1 MDSVDVKMDFT
12 KKPILSPTRSLD
24 EGFESDPDRISTDSE
39 QPSITTPSFDI
50 LQTTDRDG
58 VQHTQITRRGTID
71 YGTATGSIQGEIES
85 ELRSKSDAAVII
97 PRANSIQPT
106 TTATMSRQRRIK
118 TKAPLPPSHFSTNSR
133 TLESIR
139 HPDTMKPSSSSAVV
153 APFRN
158 DVTSGNF
165 IRYTVHPKPKN
176 LNTTSGVKLTNQ
188 AAIVPQASSMYTF
201 YPAEGSISLYSTN
214 NGLAYKSS
222 HMNVQTQAPI
232 CWTQTVPRQPRRY
245 VSPAATSQSIASP
258 LIQKQQ
264 GVGLS
269 QKLKELATSAGLMT
283 TKTKMPLKP
292 VIKSRGSPGPEYP
305 KKVTF
310 SAFATVQ
317 VL

>member
-1 MDSVDVKMDFT
+1 MDSVDMKMDF
-12 KKPILSPTRSLD
+12 KNKPVLSPTRSLD

-39 QPSITTPSFDI
+39 QPIATPSFDI

-71 YGTATGSIQGEIES
+71 YGTTGTVQDEIES
-85 ELRSKSDAAVII
+85 EIRSKSDAAVII
-97 PRANSIQPT
+97 PRANSIQP
-106 TTATMSRQRRIK
+106 MSRQRRIK
-118 TKAPLPPSHFSTNSR
+118 TKAPLPPHFPANSR

-139 HPDTMKPSSSSAVV
+139 HPEPMKPSV

-176 LNTTSGVKLTNQ
+176 LTATSSVKLTNQ
-188 AAIVPQASSMYTF
+188 QAIVPQASSMYTF

-245 VSPAATSQSIASP
+245 VSPAITSQSIASP

>member
-71 YGTATGSIQGEIES
+71 YGTATGAIQGEIES

-245 VSPAATSQSIASP
+245 VSPAVTSQSIASP

>member
-71 YGTATGSIQGEIES
+71 YGTATGSVQCEIES

-106 TTATMSRQRRIK
+106 TTTATMSRQRRIK
-118 TKAPLPPSHFSTNSR
+118 TKAPLPPSHFTANSR

-139 HPDTMKPSSSSAVV
+139 HPEAMKPSSSSAVV

-232 CWTQTVPRQPRRY
+232 CWTQTVPRQPRR
-245 VSPAATSQSIASP
+245 
-258 LIQKQQ
+258 
-264 GVGLS
+264 
-269 QKLKELATSAGLMT
+269 
-283 TKTKMPLKP
+283 
-292 VIKSRGSPGPEYP
+292 
-305 KKVTF
+305 
-310 SAFATVQ
+310 
-317 VL
+317 